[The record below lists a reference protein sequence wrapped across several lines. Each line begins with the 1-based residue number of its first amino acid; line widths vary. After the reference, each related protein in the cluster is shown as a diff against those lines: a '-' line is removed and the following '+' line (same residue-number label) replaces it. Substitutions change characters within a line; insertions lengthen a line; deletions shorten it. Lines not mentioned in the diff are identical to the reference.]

1 MTTKQGLFFRNNQ
14 NISKPPIIEG
24 NTVKAKP
31 VEYIDTVAPLH
42 YTKIVE
48 ENSKHADEA
57 FVKCKHYCD
66 TQYSEQERQACY
78 LGCEIKEKAGSPG
91 EMSLKE
97 SKNFSI
103 PYDKWKKEYTR
114 TFPKTS
120 NKRIKRK
127 RTVWRPK
134 DKYKRECITAKTC
147 SYHYKLNCRERCW
160 NSWWGRRY
168 CRYFCWWDRY
178 LRCRTRTI
186 RCYNVLVKKG
196 KIVTIPAKWKYCQ
209 WEETFKY
216 PQQLIGKKLESQP
229 VNDCSMFKE
238 DNKEDIDS
246 EHYKDYSPYKLS
258 DACYA
263 GMENYVRKDCSLVNN
278 KIDCTGTKNGRY
290 LMEDMQ
296 KKEKEE
302 ETRRSYLVKS
312 TSSTDNTNEP
322 VEPFSNLCKDKC
334 KKYEDAYSPVQGT
347 LSNIQKNMNDST
359 DECYKCE
366 LKHNPLIRYES
377 AKQEYIDNIIYR
389 TSKKVPVSTM
399 IDNINKEYK
408 PRRNE
413 LMKYNGKYN
422 SRNENTIQNNI
433 LEKNKTLYDLINNM
447 SYSKKNNATI
457 RAFLED
463 MENKT
468 PNKNIE
474 YGIWAGL
481 TVLAGVT
488 VAALATKD

>member
-1 MTTKQGLFFRNNQ
+1 
-14 NISKPPIIEG
+14 
-24 NTVKAKP
+24 
-31 VEYIDTVAPLH
+31 
-42 YTKIVE
+42 
-48 ENSKHADEA
+48 
-57 FVKCKHYCD
+57 
-66 TQYSEQERQACY
+66 
-78 LGCEIKEKAGSPG
+78 
-91 EMSLKE
+91 
-97 SKNFSI
+97 
-103 PYDKWKKEYTR
+103 
-114 TFPKTS
+114 
-120 NKRIKRK
+120 
-127 RTVWRPK
+127 
-134 DKYKRECITAKTC
+134 
-147 SYHYKLNCRERCW
+147 
-160 NSWWGRRY
+160 
-168 CRYFCWWDRY
+168 
-178 LRCRTRTI
+178 
-186 RCYNVLVKKG
+186 
-196 KIVTIPAKWKYCQ
+196 
-209 WEETFKY
+209 
-216 PQQLIGKKLESQP
+216 
-229 VNDCSMFKE
+229 
-238 DNKEDIDS
+238 
-246 EHYKDYSPYKLS
+246 
-258 DACYA
+258 
-263 GMENYVRKDCSLVNN
+263 
-278 KIDCTGTKNGRY
+278 
-290 LMEDMQ
+290 
-296 KKEKEE
+296 
-302 ETRRSYLVKS
+302 
-312 TSSTDNTNEP
+312 
-322 VEPFSNLCKDKC
+322 
-334 KKYEDAYSPVQGT
+334 
-347 LSNIQKNMNDST
+347 MNDST